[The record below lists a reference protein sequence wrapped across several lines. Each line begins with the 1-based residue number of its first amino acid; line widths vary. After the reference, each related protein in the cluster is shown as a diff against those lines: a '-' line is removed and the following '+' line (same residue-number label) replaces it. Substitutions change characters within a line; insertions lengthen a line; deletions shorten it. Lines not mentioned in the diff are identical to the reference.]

1 MPRESACLHVH
12 ILIHWGS
19 VCHQP
24 YICGWDRAWSSESN
38 VLMPI
43 FQLTSP
49 KRWSLSLLLFQSEW
63 VWWVL
68 CCVKYGRSDSVP
80 VFWAKILRDCSLPFL
95 CIRRLAPGEAS
106 CCVRSRTTLRPPCW
120 EEAQDTW
127 SERLCG
133 EREANQWSRQGAGHV
148 RKSLQVIPAS
158 DGKQEPLEPWE
169 IIKICCFEPQSFEV
183 VGYSASDNQ
192 SQEMFSCSVSEERRC
207 FDCPELYISIVRCW
221 EPL

>member
-24 YICGWDRAWSSESN
+24 YVCDWDHARPSESN
-38 VLMPI
+38 VLMPV

-49 KRWSLSLLLFQSEW
+49 ERWSLSLLLFQSEW
-63 VWWVL
+63 VWWLL

-80 VFWAKILRDCSLPFL
+80 VFWAKILRDCSLSFL

-106 CCVRSRTTLRPPCW
+106 CSVRSRTTLRLPCW

-127 SERLCG
+127 SERFVR
-133 EREANQWSRQGAGHV
+133 REGGQPVISARCSTCEEKPSGDSSFRWEARALRAMRDYKNMLFWATKFWSGW
-148 RKSLQVIPAS
+148 L
-158 DGKQEPLEPWE
+158 
-169 IIKICCFEPQSFEV
+169 
-183 VGYSASDNQ
+183 
-192 SQEMFSCSVSEERRC
+192 FSIR
-207 FDCPELYISIVRCW
+207 
-221 EPL
+221 